1 MCPRWDAYA
10 TASDDCVIT
19 AREDS
24 PAASLASRGPLLASS
39 GRRADAQTFLNT
51 LSVSRGTMPTSEL
64 GIPQGLTQEKRKTEA
79 KVAAPAGGVW
89 EAVGYLVRSSTVWD
103 GGDGGGTGGCLTH

>member
-1 MCPRWDAYA
+1 
-10 TASDDCVIT
+10 
-19 AREDS
+19 
-24 PAASLASRGPLLASS
+24 
-39 GRRADAQTFLNT
+39 
-51 LSVSRGTMPTSEL
+51 MPTSEL

-103 GGDGGGTGGCLTH
+103 GGDGGLFDPLTPSVCGIFCCMTLICIE